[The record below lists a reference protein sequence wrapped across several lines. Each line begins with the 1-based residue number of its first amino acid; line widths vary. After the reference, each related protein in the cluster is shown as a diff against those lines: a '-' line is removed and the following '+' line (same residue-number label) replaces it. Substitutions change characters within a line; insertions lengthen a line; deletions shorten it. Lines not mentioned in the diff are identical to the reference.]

1 MSMKKPH
8 TLHIRNMVCPRC
20 LKVVNQELDKLD
32 LQPLAI
38 QLGEVK
44 LEQEPTAVQLQQL
57 RESLQENGFELI
69 EDKKAELVEK
79 IKIALIGLIRSGEV
93 EHLNVNVSDYLAQEL
108 GRDYHTL
115 STLFSAEEGLTIARY
130 VVLQKVERA
139 KELLAYNELSLSE
152 ISFKLGY
159 SSVAHLS
166 AQFKQVTGMSPS
178 EYKKAAAPL
187 RKPLDN
193 VN

>member
-1 MSMKKPH
+1 MTKSH

-20 LKVVNQELDKLD
+20 LKVVNEELGKLD
-32 LQPLAI
+32 LRPVAI

-44 LEQEPTAVQLQQL
+44 LDEEPSPAQLQGL
-57 RESLQENGFELI
+57 REALLENGFELI

-79 IKIALIGLIRSGEV
+79 IKIAIIELIRSGEV
-93 EHLNVNVSDYLAQEL
+93 EHLNTNMSDYLAEAL
-108 GRDYHTL
+108 GRDYHYL

-130 VVLQKVERA
+130 VVLQKVERV
-139 KELLAYNELSLSE
+139 KELLAYNELSLSQ
-152 ISFKLGY
+152 ISFQLGY

-178 EYKKAAAPL
+178 EYKKAAAPS
-187 RKPLDN
+187 RKPLDK

>member
-1 MSMKKPH
+1 MIQPH

-20 LKVVNQELDKLD
+20 LKVVTQELDKLD
-32 LQPLAI
+32 LNPIAI

-44 LEQEPTAVQLQQL
+44 LEQEPTTEQLQKL
-57 RESLQENGFELI
+57 REALQENGFELI
-69 EDKKAELVEK
+69 EDKKTELVEK
-79 IKIALIGLIRSGEV
+79 IKIAIIELIRSGEV
-93 EHLNVNVSDYLAQEL
+93 ENLNINISDYLAQSI
-108 GRDYHTL
+108 GRDYHYL

-139 KELLAYNELSLSE
+139 KELLAYNELSLSQ
-152 ISFKLGY
+152 ISFQLGY

>member
-1 MSMKKPH
+1 MTQPH

-20 LKVVNQELDKLD
+20 LKVVTQELDKLD

-38 QLGEVK
+38 QLGEVR
-44 LEQEPTAVQLQQL
+44 LEQEPTTEQLQRL

-79 IKIALIGLIRSGEV
+79 IKIAIIELIRSGEV
-93 EHLNVNVSDYLAQEL
+93 ENLSVNVSDYLAQAL
-108 GRDYHTL
+108 GRDYHYL

-139 KELLAYNELSLSE
+139 KELLAYNELSLSQ
-152 ISFKLGY
+152 ISFQLGY

-178 EYKKAAAPL
+178 EYKKAAAPS

>member
-1 MSMKKPH
+1 MKQSH

-20 LKVVNQELDKLD
+20 LKAVSEELTKLD
-32 LQPLAI
+32 LHPVAI

-44 LEQEPTAVQLQQL
+44 LEQAPSGQQL
-57 RESLQENGFELI
+57 ALLREALQANGFELL

-79 IKIALIGLIRSGEV
+79 IKIAIIGLIRSGEV
-93 EHLNVNVSDYLAQEL
+93 EHLSTNVSEYLAREI
-108 GRDYHTL
+108 GRDYHYL
-115 STLFSAEEGLTIARY
+115 SALFSASEGLTIARY
-130 VVLQKVERA
+130 VVLQKVERV
-139 KELLAYNELSLSE
+139 KELLAYNELSLSQ
-152 ISFKLGY
+152 ISFQLGY

-178 EYKKAAAPL
+178 EYKKAAAPM

-193 VN
+193 VGH

>member
-1 MSMKKPH
+1 MTQSH

-20 LKVVNQELDKLD
+20 LKAVTEELDKLD
-32 LQPLAI
+32 LHPVAI

-44 LEQEPTAVQLQQL
+44 LEQEPTAKQLQRL
-57 RESLQENGFELI
+57 REALLENGFELI

-79 IKIALIGLIRSGEV
+79 IKIAIIELIRSGKV
-93 EHLNVNVSDYLAQEL
+93 EHLSTNMSDYLADTL
-108 GRDYHTL
+108 GRDYHYL

-130 VVLQKVERA
+130 VVLQKVERV
-139 KELLAYNELSLSE
+139 KELLTYNELTLSQ
-152 ISFKLGY
+152 ISFQLGY

-178 EYKKAAAPL
+178 EYKKAAAPS
-187 RKPLDN
+187 RKSLDQIT
-193 VN
+193 